1 MKQEHVIEM
10 KSENI
15 QLRNNVRDLQEQL
28 QYSYKRINAL
38 TKQHYDCIR
47 IISEIDVTRC
57 NQEVFKDVVSA
68 IDEEV
73 SLKNQFPRVMSDLP
87 DSKKFKFR
95 D

>member
-10 KSENI
+10 KNENT
-15 QLRNNVRDLQEQL
+15 QLRNNVKDLQDQL
-28 QYSYKRINAL
+28 QYSYKRIYAL
-38 TKQHYDCIR
+38 TKQHYECIR
-47 IISEIDVTRC
+47 IISEIDVTKY
-57 NQEVFKDVVSA
+57 NQEVFRDVVSA

>member
-15 QLRNNVRDLQEQL
+15 QLRNNVKDLQEQL
-28 QYSYKRINAL
+28 QYSYKRIYAL
-38 TKQHYDCIR
+38 TKQHYECIR
-47 IISEIDVTRC
+47 IISEIDVTQC
-57 NQEVFKDVVSA
+57 NQEVFKDVVSS
-68 IDEEV
+68 IDEGV

>member
-15 QLRNNVRDLQEQL
+15 QLRNNVRDLQDQL

-38 TKQHYDCIR
+38 TKQHYECIR
-47 IISEIDVTRC
+47 IISEIDVTQY

-73 SLKNQFPRVMSDLP
+73 SLKNQFPFYV
-87 DSKKFKFR
+87 R

>member
-15 QLRNNVRDLQEQL
+15 QLRNNVKDLQEQL

-47 IISEIDVTRC
+47 IISEIDVTQC

-73 SLKNQFPRVMSDLP
+73 SLKNQFAFYVGDTNNV
-87 DSKKFKFR
+87 
-95 D
+95 

>member
-47 IISEIDVTRC
+47 IISEIDVTQC

-73 SLKNQFPRVMSDLP
+73 SLKNQFAFYVGDTNNV
-87 DSKKFKFR
+87 
-95 D
+95 

>member
-1 MKQEHVIEM
+1 MKQEHVIEI
-10 KSENI
+10 KNENT
-15 QLRNNVRDLQEQL
+15 QLRNNVQDLQDQL
-28 QYSYKRINAL
+28 QYSYKRIYAL

-47 IISEIDVTRC
+47 IISEIDVTKY

>member
-15 QLRNNVRDLQEQL
+15 QLRNNVRDLQDQL

-38 TKQHYDCIR
+38 TKQHYECIR
-47 IISEIDVTRC
+47 IISEIDVTKY

-73 SLKNQFPRVMSDLP
+73 SSKNRFPFYMSDLP
-87 DSKKFKFR
+87 DFKKFKFR

>member
-1 MKQEHVIEM
+1 MKQEHVIEI
-10 KSENI
+10 KNENT
-15 QLRNNVRDLQEQL
+15 QLRNNVQDLQDQL

-38 TKQHYDCIR
+38 TKQHYECIR
-47 IISEIDVTRC
+47 IISEIDVTKY

>member
-47 IISEIDVTRC
+47 IISEIDVTQC

>member
-10 KSENI
+10 KNENI
-15 QLRNNVRDLQEQL
+15 QLRNNVQDLQDQL

-38 TKQHYDCIR
+38 TKQHYECIR
-47 IISEIDVTRC
+47 IISEIDVTKY
-57 NQEVFKDVVSA
+57 NQEVFRDVVSA

>member
-10 KSENI
+10 KNENT
-15 QLRNNVRDLQEQL
+15 QLRNNVRDLQDQL
-28 QYSYKRINAL
+28 QYSYRRINAL
-38 TKQHYDCIR
+38 TKLHYECIR
-47 IISEIDVTRC
+47 IISDIDVTKY
-57 NQEVFKDVVSA
+57 NQEVFRDIVSA

-73 SLKNQFPRVMSDLP
+73 SLKNQFPFYMSDLP

>member
-10 KSENI
+10 KSENV
-15 QLRNNVRDLQEQL
+15 QLRNNVQDLQDQL

-38 TKQHYDCIR
+38 TKQHYECIR
-47 IISEIDVTRC
+47 IISEIDVTQY

-73 SLKNQFPRVMSDLP
+73 SLKNQFPFYMSDLP

>member
-1 MKQEHVIEM
+1 M

-15 QLRNNVRDLQEQL
+15 QLRNNVKDLQEQL

-47 IISEIDVTRC
+47 IISEIDVTQC

-73 SLKNQFPRVMSDLP
+73 SLKNQFAFYVGDTNNV
-87 DSKKFKFR
+87 
-95 D
+95 